1 MREILLML
9 FLFSIIYSKTFL
21 IKTKFD
27 PVPVEIEEDPKAKSY
42 HGQDDT
48 EPKILRLL
56 KKFNRKCK
64 GQNAASKSK
73 FCRKWKRKW

>member
-1 MREILLML
+1 MREVLLIP

-21 IKTKFD
+21 IRTELD
-27 PVPVEIEEDPKAKSY
+27 PTEIEEDPKPKSY
-42 HGQDDT
+42 HG
-48 EPKILRLL
+48 EVYSESKILRLL

-64 GQNAASKSK
+64 GQTTASNSK